1 MSLAA
6 LSKIVLEEFMNFSKH
21 SIDRHYPMCRVMT
34 VGGTGNDG
42 HLTNIKKTRIFSKNY
57 KFTTNIDFSS
67 KIHGKQIEKPFNRT
81 LIF

>member
-42 HLTNIKKTRIFSKNY
+42 HLTNIKKKHAFLV
-57 KFTTNIDFSS
+57 
-67 KIHGKQIEKPFNRT
+67 KITSLLQI
-81 LIF
+81 LIFQVRYMENK